1 MQAVLLG
8 KEVDSAVET
17 GKEPGK
23 VIEMKTGVSD
33 GSIGMVPRGV
43 FGAEAGVVAG
53 AAKDGVSGDLE
64 GGRSSG
70 FGSGSG
76 IKDGLSGGFVGE
88 RLLYMYLGG
97 RMDCLVV
104 W

>member
-43 FGAEAGVVAG
+43 FGAEVW
-53 AAKDGVSGDLE
+53 S
-64 GGRSSG
+64 GGRSCEGWS
-70 FGSGSG
+70 
-76 IKDGLSGGFVGE
+76 
-88 RLLYMYLGG
+88 
-97 RMDCLVV
+97 V

>member
-33 GSIGMVPRGV
+33 GSIGMVPRPV

-53 AAKDGVSGDLE
+53 ATKGGVFGDLE

-70 FGSGSG
+70 SGCGSGM
-76 IKDGLSGGFVGE
+76 KDGLSGGLMGG
-88 RLLYMYLGG
+88 RLLYLGG
-97 RMDCLVV
+97 RMDCLVF

>member
-17 GKEPGK
+17 GK

-33 GSIGMVPRGV
+33 GSIGMVPRCV
-43 FGAEAGVVAG
+43 FGEEAGMVAG
-53 AAKDGVSGDLE
+53 ATKGGVFGDLE
-64 GGRSSG
+64 GGRS
-70 FGSGSG
+70 SGSG
-76 IKDGLSGGFVGE
+76 IKDGLSGGLMGG
-88 RLLYMYLGG
+88 RLLHLGG
-97 RMDCLVV
+97 RMDCLVF

>member
-17 GKEPGK
+17 GK

-33 GSIGMVPRGV
+33 GSMGMVPRGVHV

-53 AAKDGVSGDLE
+53 AAKDGVSA
-64 GGRSSG
+64 
-70 FGSGSG
+70 
-76 IKDGLSGGFVGE
+76 
-88 RLLYMYLGG
+88 
-97 RMDCLVV
+97 